1 MNKHIAIIGAGP
13 AGLGA
18 AYRLTQLGHQHW
30 TIYEAADHIGGLS
43 ASFTDPAGFVWDQG
57 GHVLFTRDEAFGRIA
72 EHLLGEDCF
81 EHVRA
86 SWINIGGRY
95 VPYPFQNNI
104 RYLPEAQRS
113 ECIKGLIDRDDT
125 KKKGDGGRF
134 CDGTPGSATCYG
146 SGEKTTPVPFYS
158 RDDTAARPSNFAEW
172 IDSTFGDGIARLFM
186 RPYNRKV
193 WAWPAELMSADWIA
207 ERVATIDLQRILD
220 NMAHARDDVAW
231 GPNSTFKYPA
241 RGGTGGLWDK
251 FMPILR
257 DRLYLNREVVEIDS
271 AAHEIR
277 LADGSCVPYDAV
289 INTSPLDMLV
299 PRIIG
304 APPAVRGASENLCFN
319 SGCVIGL
326 GFAGRCPSK
335 HNWVYFPDAEMPFY
349 RVTYLSNYSPYVC
362 PTGEHFSLLIE
373 RSFSEY
379 LAIDEKHLVE
389 EAIAGCLAAGLVNLH
404 DVENLTSTWTH
415 EITRSYPVP
424 TLGRDRAL
432 ATIQPFLRNCN
443 IQSVGRFGAWRYE
456 EGNMD
461 HSFMSGVRAVERV
474 FDCEAMTAATALGS
488 PTAVEIHS

>member
-1 MNKHIAIIGAGP
+1 MNRHIAIIGAGP

-18 AYRLTQLGHQHW
+18 AYRLTQLGHQRW
-30 TIYEAADHIGGLS
+30 TIYEAADHVGGLS

-86 SWINIGGRY
+86 SWINIDGRY

-104 RYLPEAQRS
+104 RHLPEAQRS
-113 ECIKGLIDRDDT
+113 ECIKGLV
-125 KKKGDGGRF
+125 G
-134 CDGTPGSATCYG
+134 
-146 SGEKTTPVPFYS
+146 

-193 WAWPAELMSADWIA
+193 WAWPAEQMSADWIA

-241 RGGTGGLWDK
+241 SGGTGGLWEK

-257 DRLYLNREVVEIDS
+257 DRLYLDREVVEIDS

-277 LADGSCVPYDAV
+277 LADGASVPYDAV

-299 PRIIG
+299 PSIIG

-326 GFAGRCPSK
+326 GFAGCCPSK

-373 RSFSEY
+373 RSFSEH
-379 LAIDEKHLVE
+379 LAIDQKHVIE
-389 EAIAGCLAAGLVNLH
+389 EAIAGCLAAGLVSLG

-461 HSFMSGVRAVERV
+461 HSFMGGVRAVERV